1 MTFQIRGYLKP
12 GERLLR
18 HWWHLASK
26 ASKLSLQLENLSN
39 HRRISYDSFPNT
51 RTRLSKIWIP
61 TGGAAISTDEG
72 YGHAK
77 LVRAGFLR
85 QAHSG
90 IFHML
95 PLGRRVEQKLEAL
108 IDKYM
113 SHLGASRLSLSSI
126 SSEELWQKSGRL
138 KKAKS
143 EVFRFED
150 RKSAKYLLSPTHEEE
165 ITSLVSS
172 IVKSYKELPLRVY
185 QITRK
190 YRDEPRPRHGLFRTR
205 EFIMKDLYTFDSG
218 PSSALLTYQMVRTIY
233 ANLFNELKLPYIEA
247 EADSGDMGGNLSHE
261 FHFPTKKGEDY
272 LLTCSHCN
280 YTVNEELA
288 ETVVSERPKIDSNH
302 LSNDVRTVVWRGIS
316 KDRSTLINVWYNAA
330 NCTDINQDSAKV
342 NFHAIKSAYP
352 DFDPSVDDA
361 LPYYTEDSLVNKEF
375 KEKISRPIRQIV
387 NIVDFR
393 VPISTLELI
402 NSKSSHMAILPQSL
416 TGYSNDIKTENIF
429 HHPSSGKPMNLLRRQ
444 DGDPCPRCPHGSLKV
459 FKAIE
464 LGHTFHLGTRYSLPL
479 RASLPI
485 SLEVIEREK
494 LVPEVDSES
503 QANNIQRVPMQMG
516 CHGIGLSRM
525 IGAVADT
532 LADEKGLNW
541 PRVMAPYEVVI
552 IPSKGHESG
561 AETVYDQLNP
571 EFTTPAIDIAI
582 DDRNLSFPW
591 KMRDADLI
599 GYPIIVIVGRKWELE
614 RTCEVQCRRLK
625 IKSQVSIENLRG
637 TVNSLLQ
644 QL

>member
-1 MTFQIRGYLKP
+1 MV
-12 GERLLR
+12 
-18 HWWHLASK
+18 
-26 ASKLSLQLENLSN
+26 
-39 HRRISYDSFPNT
+39 SYDSFPNT

-61 TGGAAISTDEG
+61 TGGTAISSDEG

-95 PLGRRVEQKLEAL
+95 PLGRRVERKLEAL
-108 IDKYM
+108 IDKHM
-113 SHLGASRLSLSSI
+113 SHLGASRLSLSSV

-138 KKAKS
+138 EKAKS
-143 EVFRFED
+143 EVFCFED

-190 YRDEPRPRHGLFRTR
+190 YRDEPRPRHGLFRAR
-205 EFIMKDLYTFDSG
+205 EFIMKDLYTFDCS
-218 PSSALLTYQMVRTIY
+218 PSSALSTYQMVRTIY
-233 ANLFNELKLPYIEA
+233 ANLFNELKLPYIEV

-261 FHFPTKKGEDY
+261 FHFPTTKGEDY
-272 LLTCSHCN
+272 LLTCSHCD
-280 YTVNEELA
+280 YKINEELA

-302 LSNDVRTVVWRGIS
+302 LSNNIRTLVWRGIS
-316 KDRSTLINVWYNAA
+316 KDRSTLVNVWYEAVT
-330 NCTDINQDSAKV
+330 CTDINQDFAKV

-361 LPYYTEDSLVNKEF
+361 LPYYSEDSSVKKECKDKF
-375 KEKISRPIRQIV
+375 LKRIRRIV

-393 VPISTLELI
+393 VPVSTLELL
-402 NSKSSHMAILPQSL
+402 SSRSSLLAIFPPSL
-416 TGYSNDIKTENIF
+416 TDYSNDIKIETIF
-429 HHPSSGKPMNLLRRQ
+429 SHPSSGKPMNLLRRQ
-444 DGDPCPRCPHGSLKV
+444 DGDPCPRCPHGSLTV
-459 FKAIE
+459 YKAIE
-464 LGHTFHLGTRYSLPL
+464 LGHTFYLGTRYSIPF

-485 SLEVIEREK
+485 SLEVIEREEM
-494 LVPEVDSES
+494 VPELDCEH
-503 QANNIQRVPMQMG
+503 QANSIRRVPMQMG

-552 IPSKGHESG
+552 ISSKGLESG
-561 AETVYDQLNP
+561 AEAVYDQINLG
-571 EFTTPAIDIAI
+571 FTAPAIDIAI

-599 GYPIIVIVGRKWELE
+599 GYPIIIIVGRKWESE
-614 RTCEVQCRRLK
+614 RTCE
-625 IKSQVSIENLRG
+625 
-637 TVNSLLQ
+637 
-644 QL
+644 